1 MALTRPQARLN
12 CISALMHTA
21 IIAVLAV
28 PHVTGSYMQGFT
40 FSSISIA
47 SMLTVL
53 HDVLLELHIE
63 FLMIH
68 VQPDNKVRIIDIKC
82 FRSGIAL

>member
-1 MALTRPQARLN
+1 
-12 CISALMHTA
+12 
-21 IIAVLAV
+21 
-28 PHVTGSYMQGFT
+28 MQGFIL
-40 FSSISIA
+40 SSISTA

-68 VQPDNKVRIIDIKC
+68 VQPDNKVRIIDIKS

>member
-1 MALTRPQARLN
+1 
-12 CISALMHTA
+12 
-21 IIAVLAV
+21 
-28 PHVTGSYMQGFT
+28 MQGFT
-40 FSSISIA
+40 FSSISTA

-68 VQPDNKVRIIDIKC
+68 VQLDNKVRIIDIKSL
-82 FRSGIAL
+82 RSGITL

>member
-1 MALTRPQARLN
+1 
-12 CISALMHTA
+12 
-21 IIAVLAV
+21 
-28 PHVTGSYMQGFT
+28 MQGFT
-40 FSSISIA
+40 FSSISTA

-68 VQPDNKVRIIDIKC
+68 VQPGNKVRIKDIKS

>member
-1 MALTRPQARLN
+1 
-12 CISALMHTA
+12 MHTA
-21 IIAVLAV
+21 IIIAVLAV
-28 PHVTGSYMQGFT
+28 LHVTGSYMQGFT
-40 FSSISIA
+40 FSSISTA

-68 VQPDNKVRIIDIKC
+68 VQPGNKVRIKDIKS